1 MSETARYNLIKN
13 RTRNWRRFVAT
24 AIGIAIV
31 LQVFCALFFTA
42 DAIMDVVLLSEL
54 TSEAQFFLGFEIFA
68 VLCLWLGVYLGA
80 RQLWELR
87 ARNQVVEDQL
97 KTARGAFHDLM
108 MERFSDWQLT
118 PSERDVA
125 LLILKGM
132 TTAEVAALRGAAE
145 GTVKS
150 QSSAIYRKA
159 GVANRAQ
166 LISSFIEELTDQA
179 EEFRE
184 QQSASAEN
192 VVQFAKAAS

>member
-1 MSETARYNLIKN
+1 MSDKPRHKHMKN
-13 RTRNWRRFVAT
+13 RSQNLRRTAAT
-24 AIGIAIV
+24 VLSVAIV
-31 LQVFCALFFTA
+31 LPVFCALFFTI
-42 DAIMDVVLLSEL
+42 DLLMDMFLVSEY
-54 TSEAQFFLGFEIFA
+54 TREAQIFVGFEAIA
-68 VLCLWLGVYLGA
+68 VFSLWLGVYLGA
-80 RQLWELR
+80 RQIWELR
-87 ARNQVVEDQL
+87 SRNQVIEDQL

-108 MERFSDWQLT
+108 MERFSDWKLT

-132 TTAEVAALRGAAE
+132 TTAEVAQLRGAAE

-179 EEFRE
+179 EEHRA
-184 QQSASAEN
+184 QDDEN
-192 VVQFAKAAS
+192 VVSFEDAKSA

>member
-1 MSETARYNLIKN
+1 MSASPHYASIKN

-42 DAIMDVVLLSEL
+42 DAVMDLFLLTAL
-54 TSEAQFFLGFEIFA
+54 TPDAQFFLGFEMFA

-80 RQLWELR
+80 RQLWQLR

-108 MERFSDWQLT
+108 MERFSDWHLT

-179 EEFRE
+179 EEYRE
-184 QQSASAEN
+184 QRGGADAN
-192 VVQFAKAAS
+192 VVPFAKAAS